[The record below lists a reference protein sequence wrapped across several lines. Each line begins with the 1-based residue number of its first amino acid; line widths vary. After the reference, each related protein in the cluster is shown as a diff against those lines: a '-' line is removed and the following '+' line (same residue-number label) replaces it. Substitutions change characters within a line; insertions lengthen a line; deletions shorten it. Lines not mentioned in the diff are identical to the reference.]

1 MDPEATPS
9 PICGKPIKR
18 SRSGLL
24 CVKDHLEG
32 STQPPVSLSFQL
44 LLPRIPHHPQLLQS
58 LSHLLSD
65 AYTWCC
71 GSHGPATPDQA
82 GTVARAADENDDCNL
97 TALCDHIQTEGF
109 NSGAFSDMVV
119 HAMGSTYHL
128 HPNLYPTPDTTPNPI
143 PTPSSSSLFYL
154 LIFSFFSDH
163 QWSQTRSRIVFAG
176 YIRSMVQF
184 SCQAVQTIDECFER
198 RLFGLPS
205 SQDQFVKQIKTG
217 MILFLFEFERR
228 ELHGVFQA
236 CSDGEMNISP
246 SAYKFIR
253 KAVSCSEPE
262 FSGAIKDNYFSN
274 WKFRFGLSKAQVRR
288 LLLLFSSR
296 KLKYQRRQ
304 RQLASRR
311 EPISVDTAGRVKEVD
326 DGKNIGKEDG
336 GMLASDEVGNLHEV
350 DKKVGKIMQRV
361 YLGPVPG
368 EVGKLDAAFAMSE
381 KAGNE
386 FNVDVESVSSE
397 HPMSDQSGRV
407 DDDLNIGKLYSDVP
421 HPPSPLSSPPSA
433 GPRSLSA
440 VISSPLPA
448 EAGGLQRG
456 ADGDI

>member
-176 YIRSMVQF
+176 YIR
-184 SCQAVQTIDECFER
+184 
-198 RLFGLPS
+198 
-205 SQDQFVKQIKTG
+205 K
-217 MILFLFEFERR
+217 
-228 ELHGVFQA
+228 
-236 CSDGEMNISP
+236 
-246 SAYKFIR
+246 
-253 KAVSCSEPE
+253 PE

>member
-82 GTVARAADENDDCNL
+82 GAVARAADENDDCNL

-109 NSGAFSDMVV
+109 NSGALSDMVV

-176 YIRSMVQF
+176 YIR
-184 SCQAVQTIDECFER
+184 
-198 RLFGLPS
+198 
-205 SQDQFVKQIKTG
+205 K
-217 MILFLFEFERR
+217 
-228 ELHGVFQA
+228 
-236 CSDGEMNISP
+236 
-246 SAYKFIR
+246 
-253 KAVSCSEPE
+253 PE